1 MEARMKL
8 IRWAAL
14 SIAVLAIL
22 LSSVGCQEKTSTDT
36 GGGGNETVGSIQI
49 VTGTPNDTL
58 RFLPADSA
66 STTVTVIVTDTRG
79 LAMPGQKVDISLANT
94 NLGVIEYVDA
104 ALLDTTNSLGRV
116 NCVFRTYAQAG
127 DQIIAAT
134 TGGFTA
140 QRTLVIGELEGSI
153 NTVTMTVTPLQL
165 EASPLED
172 DSAQVAITIRDAGNV
187 GVPNVALNVSATG
200 GRLTTPPVTDASGR
214 TITWWYNNR
223 EFGNFTIYVRAGTKR
238 DSAIVNVT
246 QVDAVQGTLTLAT
259 NQLQIEAD
267 GCITAAMITATL
279 KNQFGEAVRNDTV
292 RFGAP
297 DRGAIQPYAITD
309 SLGNASANFC
319 GMLIP
324 NDQDPTDSSKIVAR
338 YEKWGI
344 RDTVNVRVV
353 PASGIGNVNLSVAN
367 TSGVAGKD
375 SVALTVSV
383 TFANGAPVNGYYVHF
398 RYTQCG
404 DFKYDSLRLVNG
416 HPDSTNFYYLCQAVP
431 TLPVELT
438 AEVDGVF
445 SDPVNININPGAPN
459 RVILNPIA
467 PTTINMP
474 VSVIA
479 SVTDTFNNP
488 VRANV
493 PVGFFASFGSITPFS
508 NTNGDGDATASF
520 NPGTTSGVAL
530 IKAYLT
536 TGGDTAVTS
545 AQVTSGSANSL
556 TASLVPSSLAAQ
568 GSGGQDW
575 SQIQAN
581 VFDANGNAV
590 PDGAWVRF
598 ILINGPIGANIN
610 SNGALD
616 SAQTAS
622 GLAVATLNAGTGL
635 GPVAISACIRVGAV
649 ETCVPISGSI
659 VAGPPAE
666 IDMGLDEVGE
676 DAGGGAWDVEISALV
691 KDALQNVVL
700 DGTVV
705 FFEVSPPELAQVL
718 STAVVVGNENMD
730 GDTHPGVAYST
741 LRYNSLATNSTV
753 QITASTANGIEQTF
767 EFLLPIQEP
776 AVTLNCL
783 PGSWHF
789 NAQGDICHIELQ
801 AIVRD
806 GHQVLIN
813 GQEVYY
819 SATRGRMYATTQG
832 IAPAISTDFTGPDY
846 GEPVGQCSIW
856 LVEESVFIFPD
867 ALTPEIPGEVRVEV
881 VGYQDATDSQV
892 INFRRNP

>member
-14 SIAVLAIL
+14 TIATLAIL
-22 LSSVGCQEKTSTDT
+22 LSSVGCQEKTSTDN
-36 GGGGNETVGSIQI
+36 GGGGGGTPGSIQI

-66 STTVTVIVTDTRG
+66 STTVTIIVTDTRG
-79 LAMPGQKVDISLANT
+79 LAMPGQPVSISLANT
-94 NLGVIEYVDA
+94 SLGVIEYVDD
-104 ALLDTTNSLGRV
+104 ALKDTTNSLGRV
-116 NCVFRTYAQAG
+116 NCIFRTYAQAG

-134 TGGFTA
+134 SGGLTA
-140 QRTLVIGELEGSI
+140 SRTLVIRELEGSI
-153 NTVTMTVTPLQL
+153 NTVAIRVTPQQL
-165 EASPLED
+165 EASPLTD
-172 DSAQVAITIRDAGNV
+172 DSALVDITIRDASNV
-187 GVPNVALNVSATG
+187 GVPNVALTLSASG
-200 GRLTTPPVTDASGR
+200 GLIATPPVTDASGR
-214 TITWWYNNR
+214 TTTWWYNNR
-223 EFGNFTIYVRAGTKR
+223 EFGDFWIFVRAGSKR
-238 DSAIVNVT
+238 DSARVNVT
-246 QVDAVQGTLTLAT
+246 EVPPVQGTLTVAT
-259 NQLQIEAD
+259 SQQQIEAD
-267 GCITAAMITATL
+267 GCITAAIVTATL
-279 KNQFGEAVRNDTV
+279 KNQFGEAVRSDTV

-297 DRGAIQPYAITD
+297 ELGAIQPYAITD
-309 SLGNASANFC
+309 SLGVATANFC

-324 NDQDPTDSSKIVAR
+324 NDQDPTDSSMIVAR

-344 RDTVNVRVV
+344 RDTVNIRIV
-353 PASGIGNVNLSVAN
+353 PASGIGTVNLGVTN
-367 TSGVAGKD
+367 TVGVAGKD
-375 SVALTVSV
+375 SVALNVSV
-383 TFANGAPVNGYYVHF
+383 LFANGSPVNGYYVKF
-398 RYTQCG
+398 RFTQCG

-416 HPDSTNFYYLCQAVP
+416 HPDSTNFYYLCQSVP
-431 TLPVELT
+431 SVPVELT

-445 SDPVNININPGAPN
+445 SDPVQIFVNPGAPN
-459 RVILNPIA
+459 TVVLHPIA

-474 VSVIA
+474 VNVVA

-493 PVGFFASFGSITPFS
+493 PVGFLASFGSITPFS
-508 NTNGDGDATASF
+508 NTDASGDATASF

-545 AQVTSGSANSL
+545 AQVTSGSANSV

-575 SQIQAN
+575 SQIQAH
-581 VFDANGNAV
+581 VFDANGNPV

-598 ILINGPIGANIN
+598 ILVNGPVGANIN
-610 SNGALD
+610 SRGALD

-649 ETCVPISGSI
+649 ETCVPITGSV

-676 DAGGGAWDVEISALV
+676 DAGGGSWDVEISALV

-718 STAVVVGNENMD
+718 STAVVVGNVNQD

-776 AVTLNCL
+776 AIVLNCL

-789 NAQGDICHIELQ
+789 NAQGSTCHIELQ

-813 GQEVYY
+813 SQEVYY
-819 SATRGRMYATTQG
+819 SATRGRMYATTNG
-832 IAPAISTDFTGPDY
+832 VPPAISTDFTGPDY
-846 GEPVGQCSIW
+846 GEPDGQCSIW
-856 LVEESVFIFPD
+856 LVEDVDFIFPD

-892 INFRRNP
+892 INFRRIP